1 MNQYSTFLF
10 LVFALFHFHLLYV
23 SSFPLRVLSGTQVR
37 STGNSNVR
45 IVTKCFPGM
54 YIKIDCKMYFDC
66 DKGGQFR
73 RNFCDHGTYW
83 NHRDKKCDQIQNV
96 PECVAVYASKPE
108 NGSQPVGQE
117 SPSPSTEKSPIVE
130 LTKSLVSIKGQSQVR
145 STEQINVASMAKESA
160 VKQTP
165 SSTESP
171 IITSTTIGQNV
182 TNFEGEDED
191 YIDPPNSDWDI
202 DGVLGLVADN
212 SKSVTSGNAVGDII
226 PDDSK
231 SAKILTGNEDGIEVN
246 KVDNEAPVFGT
257 ANTDTHGKTCIL
269 RGKSKVCNPVDNGP
283 NAAMPAVYS
292 DQVFSQQAN
301 TTEAISTTVAPSN
314 STCSQSKGNSIVYDF
329 SLHISVHESAIRFV
343 RTIAYYVNFTIV
355 ALSTS

>member
-1 MNQYSTFLF
+1 
-10 LVFALFHFHLLYV
+10 
-23 SSFPLRVLSGTQVR
+23 
-37 STGNSNVR
+37 
-45 IVTKCFPGM
+45 M

-96 PECVAVYASKPE
+96 PECVALYASKPE

-117 SPSPSTEKSPIVE
+117 SPSPSTEKSPIVGP
-130 LTKSLVSIKGQSQVR
+130 TKSSVSIKEQSQVR
-145 STEQINVASMAKESA
+145 STEQIHVASIAKKSA
-160 VKQTP
+160 VKQSP

-191 YIDPPNSDWDI
+191 YIDPPNTDWDI
-202 DGVLGLVADN
+202 DGVLGLDADN
-212 SKSVTSGNAVGDII
+212 SKSGNSVGDTI
-226 PDDSK
+226 PHDSK
-231 SAKILTGNEDGIEVN
+231 SAKILTGNEDDFQVN
-246 KVDNEAPVFGT
+246 KVDNEAPVFET
-257 ANTDTHGKTCIL
+257 ANTETHGKACIL

-283 NAAMPAVYS
+283 SAAMPAVYS
-292 DQVFSQQAN
+292 DQVFSQQGN
-301 TTEAISTTVAPSN
+301 TTEAISTTEAPSN
-314 STCSQSKGNSIVYDF
+314 STCSQSKGNSIVYNF